1 MNFLWTDSLTQPCF
15 PSLDG
20 DKQTDVLIIG
30 GGMAGVLCA
39 YFLERNNVNYILV
52 EGERIGHGI
61 TKGTTA
67 VITPQH
73 DTLYSSMIKKHGR
86 ETAQLYLEA
95 NLNGLSTYREL
106 AKEIDCDFEEMPS
119 VMFSLNDR
127 QKMEDETS
135 AIRSLGFDTEFIT
148 RTCMPFSVAGAV
160 RFPHMGQFHPLK
172 FIYGISKNLNIYER
186 TYVKKLDGT
195 VAMTDGGIIH
205 AKKVIVATHFPLI
218 NKHGMYFM
226 KLYQRRSHVIALE
239 NAPHIGCTIE
249 DEAKN
254 GFFMRNYKNLLL
266 IGGCNHRTGADK
278 GGFTSVREFARTYY
292 PDAVEK
298 YAWANQDCVTLD
310 GLPYIGSYSKNMPN
324 VYVASGFN
332 LWGMTTSM
340 VAAFVLCDLV
350 TEKSNRYAPIF
361 RTDRSMLTGQLF
373 LNLGTTLMDF
383 VIPTTKRCPHMGCA
397 LKWNPAEHTW
407 DCPCHGSRFDEHG
420 ELIDGPAMK
429 NGDV

>member
-135 AIRSLGFDTEFIT
+135 AIRSLGFDAEFIT

-172 FIYGISKNLNIYER
+172 FIYGI
-186 TYVKKLDGT
+186 
-195 VAMTDGGIIH
+195 
-205 AKKVIVATHFPLI
+205 
-218 NKHGMYFM
+218 
-226 KLYQRRSHVIALE
+226 
-239 NAPHIGCTIE
+239 
-249 DEAKN
+249 
-254 GFFMRNYKNLLL
+254 
-266 IGGCNHRTGADK
+266 
-278 GGFTSVREFARTYY
+278 
-292 PDAVEK
+292 
-298 YAWANQDCVTLD
+298 
-310 GLPYIGSYSKNMPN
+310 
-324 VYVASGFN
+324 
-332 LWGMTTSM
+332 
-340 VAAFVLCDLV
+340 
-350 TEKSNRYAPIF
+350 
-361 RTDRSMLTGQLF
+361 
-373 LNLGTTLMDF
+373 
-383 VIPTTKRCPHMGCA
+383 
-397 LKWNPAEHTW
+397 
-407 DCPCHGSRFDEHG
+407 
-420 ELIDGPAMK
+420 
-429 NGDV
+429 